1 MRLFRLSKS
10 KFSYDL
16 SGKGAE
22 LAGGRW
28 NSRGKAL
35 IYTGQSRA
43 LCTAEIA
50 VHTPLGNIPMDYE
63 IVEITIPDSV
73 IVKEIEISDLPFDWK
88 SIPHSHSTQEIGDAF
103 ILENEFLVFKVPSVV
118 VQGDFNFLINPAHRR
133 FREVEINS
141 VTKFEFDVR
150 LFLK

>member
-16 SGKGAE
+16 TGKGAE

-28 NSRGKAL
+28 NSRGKAVL
-35 IYTGQSRA
+35 YISQSRA

-50 VHTPLGNIPMDYE
+50 VHTPLGNIPKDYE
-63 IVEITIPDSV
+63 LVEVSIPDSV
-73 IVKEIEISDLPFDWK
+73 IVKEIEISDLPLDWK
-88 SIPHSHSTQEIGDAF
+88 SIPHSHSTQEIGDQF
-103 ILENEFLVFKVPSVV
+103 ILKNEFLVVKVPSVV
-118 VQGDFNFLINPAHRR
+118 VPGEFNFLINPAHRR
-133 FREVEINS
+133 FSEVEIIS
-141 VTKFEFDVR
+141 IGQFEFDGR